1 MSSLFGNNNNQGG
14 GLFGNNKTQAG
25 GGLFGNTSN
34 NQAGGGLFGNT
45 SNNQAGS
52 GLFGNTGNNQAGSGL
67 FGNTS
72 NNQAGGGLFGNT
84 GNNQAGGGLFG
95 NTGNNQTGGG
105 LFGNTGNNQTGG
117 GLFGNTSNNNQGGG
131 LFGNSNTQGNSLFGN
146 NNQGGGLFGNNNSNN
161 KQGGLFGNNNIN
173 ANQNQNQQIP
183 NSEFYTTVTPVI
195 ALNRNNDIKDVQLYK
210 LPPQFQ
216 DAVLKLKLNLKNQ
229 EIKLDELQRYSQRLI
244 ELIDQSNKS
253 VEKLS
258 EFNSFINQKLNKY
271 ELLVN
276 QIKDN
281 FNFISESFEEEQA
294 NIQLMEQ
301 DLGYKIEIPSKFLIN
316 YSQNLY
322 KRTTMFQQRL
332 NDVITLIKLYSS
344 QSNNNDFN
352 FDCDIMESTI
362 AEFIKIVR
370 YLLEMNEKQERMVN
384 EMYQVIVRFA
394 GNHGEDPDTVINNI
408 KQYCIE
414 SNSI

>member
-1 MSSLFGNNNNQGG
+1 MSLFGNSISSGG
-14 GLFGNNKTQAG
+14 GLFGNNKSQTG
-25 GGLFGNTSN
+25 GGLFGNNNNNQAGGGGGLFGNANNNNQAGGGGLFGNNNNNQAGGGGGLFGNANNNNQAGGGGLFGNNNN
-34 NQAGGGLFGNT
+34 NQAGGGLFGN
-45 SNNQAGS
+45 NNQS
-52 GLFGNTGNNQAGSGL
+52 
-67 FGNTS
+67 
-72 NNQAGGGLFGNT
+72 GGGLFGN
-84 GNNQAGGGLFG
+84 
-95 NTGNNQTGGG
+95 
-105 LFGNTGNNQTGG
+105 
-117 GLFGNTSNNNQGGG
+117 NNNQPGG
-131 LFGNSNTQGNSLFGN
+131 SLFGN
-146 NNQGGGLFGNNNSNN
+146 NNQGGGLFGNNNN
-161 KQGGLFGNNNIN
+161 QGGGVLFGNNNNNI
-173 ANQNQNQQIP
+173 NQNQQIP

-210 LPPQFQ
+210 LPLQFQ
-216 DAVLKLKLNLKNQ
+216 EAVLKLKLNLKNQ

-258 EFNSFINQKLNKY
+258 EFNNFINQKLNKY

-322 KRTTMFQQRL
+322 NRTTLFQQRL
-332 NDVITLIKLYSS
+332 NDIITLIKLYSS
-344 QSNNNDFN
+344 QTNNDCD

-370 YLLEMNEKQERMVN
+370 YLLEGNEKQERMIN
-384 EMYQVIVRFA
+384 EMYQVMIRFA
-394 GNHGEDPDTVINNI
+394 SNYGENPETVINNI
-408 KQYCIE
+408 NQYCIE

>member
-1 MSSLFGNNNNQGG
+1 MFGNLGNKGGLFGNNNPTNSIIFGNNDNKNQTGFSFGNNQANIGLANNNNFQSQPVLFGNNNNQP
-14 GLFGNNKTQAG
+14 NNKC
-25 GGLFGNTSN
+25 SWMN
-34 NQAGGGLFGNT
+34 NH
-45 SNNQAGS
+45 SS
-52 GLFGNTGNNQAGSGL
+52 ID
-67 FGNTS
+67 
-72 NNQAGGGLFGNT
+72 
-84 GNNQAGGGLFG
+84 
-95 NTGNNQTGGG
+95 
-105 LFGNTGNNQTGG
+105 
-117 GLFGNTSNNNQGGG
+117 NNNNNGGI
-131 LFGNSNTQGNSLFGN
+131 LGN
-146 NNQGGGLFGNNNSNN
+146 NNNNNNN
-161 KQGGLFGNNNIN
+161 MNLN
-173 ANQNQNQQIP
+173 NQQIP
-183 NSEFYTTVTPVI
+183 NSEFYTTVIPVI
-195 ALNRNNDIKDVQLYK
+195 ALSQNNEIRNIQLKK
-210 LPPQFQ
+210 LPPIFQ
-216 DAVLKLKLNLKNQ
+216 EAVLKLKLNLQNQ

-244 ELIDQSNKS
+244 DLIEQSNIS
-253 VEKLS
+253 VDKLN
-258 EFNSFINQKLNKY
+258 EFNGFINQKLNKY
-271 ELLVN
+271 ELIVN

-281 FNFISESFEEEQA
+281 FNFITESFEEEQA

-362 AEFIKIVR
+362 AEFIKIIR

-394 GNHGEDPDTVINNI
+394 SNYGEDPDTVINNI

>member
-1 MSSLFGNNNNQGG
+1 MFGNLGNKGGLFGNNNPTNSIIFGNNDNKNQTQFSFGNNQANIGLANNNNFQSQPVLFGNNNNQP
-14 GLFGNNKTQAG
+14 NNKC
-25 GGLFGNTSN
+25 SWMN
-34 NQAGGGLFGNT
+34 NH
-45 SNNQAGS
+45 SS
-52 GLFGNTGNNQAGSGL
+52 ID
-67 FGNTS
+67 
-72 NNQAGGGLFGNT
+72 
-84 GNNQAGGGLFG
+84 
-95 NTGNNQTGGG
+95 
-105 LFGNTGNNQTGG
+105 
-117 GLFGNTSNNNQGGG
+117 NNNN
-131 LFGNSNTQGNSLFGN
+131 NSGILGN
-146 NNQGGGLFGNNNSNN
+146 NNNNNNN
-161 KQGGLFGNNNIN
+161 MNLN
-173 ANQNQNQQIP
+173 NQQIP

-195 ALNRNNDIKDVQLYK
+195 ALSQNNEIRNIQLKK
-210 LPPQFQ
+210 LPPIFQ
-216 DAVLKLKLNLKNQ
+216 EAVLKLKLNLQNQ

-244 ELIDQSNKS
+244 DLIEQSNIS
-253 VEKLS
+253 VDKLN
-258 EFNSFINQKLNKY
+258 EFNGFINQKLNKF
-271 ELLVN
+271 ELIAN

-281 FNFISESFEEEQA
+281 FNFITESFEEEQA

-332 NDVITLIKLYSS
+332 NDVVTLIKLYSS

-370 YLLEMNEKQERMVN
+370 YLLEMNEKQEKMIN

-394 GNHGEDPDTVINNI
+394 GNYGENPETVINNI

-414 SNSI
+414 INSI

>member
-1 MSSLFGNNNNQGG
+1 MFGNLGNKGGLFGNNNPTNSIIFGNNDNKNQTGFSFGNNQANIGLANNNNFQSQPVLFGNNNNQP
-14 GLFGNNKTQAG
+14 NNK
-25 GGLFGNTSN
+25 FSWMN
-34 NQAGGGLFGNT
+34 NH
-45 SNNQAGS
+45 SS
-52 GLFGNTGNNQAGSGL
+52 ID
-67 FGNTS
+67 
-72 NNQAGGGLFGNT
+72 
-84 GNNQAGGGLFG
+84 
-95 NTGNNQTGGG
+95 
-105 LFGNTGNNQTGG
+105 
-117 GLFGNTSNNNQGGG
+117 NNNNNGGI
-131 LFGNSNTQGNSLFGN
+131 LGN
-146 NNQGGGLFGNNNSNN
+146 NNNNNNN
-161 KQGGLFGNNNIN
+161 MNLN
-173 ANQNQNQQIP
+173 NQQIP
-183 NSEFYTTVTPVI
+183 NSEFYTTVTPII
-195 ALNRNNDIKDVQLYK
+195 ALSQNNEIRNIQLKK
-210 LPPQFQ
+210 LPPIFQ
-216 DAVLKLKLNLKNQ
+216 EAVLKLKLNLQNQ

-244 ELIDQSNKS
+244 DLIEQSNIS
-253 VEKLS
+253 VDKLN
-258 EFNSFINQKLNKY
+258 EFNGFINQKLNKY
-271 ELLVN
+271 ELIVN

-281 FNFISESFEEEQA
+281 FNFITESFEEEKA

-394 GNHGEDPDTVINNI
+394 GNYGEDPDTVINNI

>member
-1 MSSLFGNNNNQGG
+1 MFGNLGNKGGLFGNNNPTNSIIFGNNDNKNQAGFSFGNNQANIGLANNNNFQSQPVLFGNNNNQP
-14 GLFGNNKTQAG
+14 NNKC
-25 GGLFGNTSN
+25 SWMN
-34 NQAGGGLFGNT
+34 NH
-45 SNNQAGS
+45 SS
-52 GLFGNTGNNQAGSGL
+52 ID
-67 FGNTS
+67 
-72 NNQAGGGLFGNT
+72 
-84 GNNQAGGGLFG
+84 
-95 NTGNNQTGGG
+95 
-105 LFGNTGNNQTGG
+105 
-117 GLFGNTSNNNQGGG
+117 NNNN
-131 LFGNSNTQGNSLFGN
+131 NSGILGN
-146 NNQGGGLFGNNNSNN
+146 NNNNNNN
-161 KQGGLFGNNNIN
+161 MNLN
-173 ANQNQNQQIP
+173 NQQIP

-195 ALNRNNDIKDVQLYK
+195 ALSQNNEIRNIQLKK
-210 LPPQFQ
+210 LPPIFQ
-216 DAVLKLKLNLKNQ
+216 EAVLKLKLNLQNQ

-244 ELIDQSNKS
+244 DLIEQSNIS
-253 VEKLS
+253 VDKLN
-258 EFNSFINQKLNKY
+258 EFNGFINQKLNKY
-271 ELLVN
+271 ELIVN

-281 FNFISESFEEEQA
+281 FNFITESFEEEQA

-362 AEFIKIVR
+362 AEFIKIIR

-394 GNHGEDPDTVINNI
+394 GNYGEDPDTVINNI

>member
-1 MSSLFGNNNNQGG
+1 MSLFGNTTNQGG
-14 GLFGNNKTQAG
+14 GLFGNNKSTTG
-25 GGLFGNTSN
+25 
-34 NQAGGGLFGNT
+34 
-45 SNNQAGS
+45 
-52 GLFGNTGNNQAGSGL
+52 GLFGNTGNNQTSGGL
-67 FGNTS
+67 FGNTG
-72 NNQAGGGLFGNT
+72 NNQTSGGLFGNTGNNQTSGGLFGNTGNNQTGGGLFGNT
-84 GNNQAGGGLFG
+84 GNNQTGSGGLFG

-117 GLFGNTSNNNQGGG
+117 GLFGNAGNNQTGGG
-131 LFGNSNTQGNSLFGN
+131 LFGNTGN
-146 NNQGGGLFGNNNSNN
+146 NQTGGGLFGNNNQSG
-161 KQGGLFGNNNIN
+161 GGLFGNNN
-173 ANQNQNQQIP
+173 NQSGGVLFGNNNTNNNQNQQIS

-195 ALNRNNDIKDVQLYK
+195 ALNRNNDIKDIQLYK

-216 DAVLKLKLNLKNQ
+216 EAVLKLKLNLKSQ

-322 KRTTMFQQRL
+322 NRTTLFQQRL
-332 NDVITLIKLYSS
+332 NDIITLIKLYSS
-344 QSNNNDFN
+344 QTNNDCD

-362 AEFIKIVR
+362 AEFFKIVR
-370 YLLEMNEKQERMVN
+370 YLLEGNEKQERMIK
-384 EMYQVIVRFA
+384 EMYQVMIRFA
-394 GNHGEDPDTVINNI
+394 RSYGENPETVINNI
-408 KQYCIE
+408 NQYCIE

>member
-1 MSSLFGNNNNQGG
+1 MFGNLGNKGGLFGNNNPTNSIIFGNNDNKNQTGFSFGNNQANIGLANNNNFQSQPVLFGNNNNQP
-14 GLFGNNKTQAG
+14 NNKC
-25 GGLFGNTSN
+25 SWMN
-34 NQAGGGLFGNT
+34 NH
-45 SNNQAGS
+45 SS
-52 GLFGNTGNNQAGSGL
+52 ID
-67 FGNTS
+67 
-72 NNQAGGGLFGNT
+72 
-84 GNNQAGGGLFG
+84 
-95 NTGNNQTGGG
+95 
-105 LFGNTGNNQTGG
+105 
-117 GLFGNTSNNNQGGG
+117 NNNN
-131 LFGNSNTQGNSLFGN
+131 NSGILGN
-146 NNQGGGLFGNNNSNN
+146 NNNNNNN
-161 KQGGLFGNNNIN
+161 MNLN
-173 ANQNQNQQIP
+173 NQQIP

-195 ALNRNNDIKDVQLYK
+195 ALSQNNEIRNIQLKK
-210 LPPQFQ
+210 LPPIFQ
-216 DAVLKLKLNLKNQ
+216 EAVLKLKLNLQNQ

-244 ELIDQSNKS
+244 DLIEQSNIS
-253 VEKLS
+253 VDKLN
-258 EFNSFINQKLNKY
+258 EFNGFINQKLNKY
-271 ELLVN
+271 ELIVN

-281 FNFISESFEEEQA
+281 FNFITESFEEEQA

-362 AEFIKIVR
+362 AEFIKIIR
-370 YLLEMNEKQERMVN
+370 YLLEMNEKQEKMVN

-394 GNHGEDPDTVINNI
+394 GNYGEDPDTVINNI

>member
-1 MSSLFGNNNNQGG
+1 MFGNLGNKGGLFGNNNPTNSIIFGNNDNKNQTGFSFGNNQANIGLANNNNFQSQPVLFGNNNNQP
-14 GLFGNNKTQAG
+14 NNKC
-25 GGLFGNTSN
+25 SWMN
-34 NQAGGGLFGNT
+34 NH
-45 SNNQAGS
+45 SS
-52 GLFGNTGNNQAGSGL
+52 ID
-67 FGNTS
+67 
-72 NNQAGGGLFGNT
+72 
-84 GNNQAGGGLFG
+84 
-95 NTGNNQTGGG
+95 
-105 LFGNTGNNQTGG
+105 
-117 GLFGNTSNNNQGGG
+117 NNNN
-131 LFGNSNTQGNSLFGN
+131 NSGILGN
-146 NNQGGGLFGNNNSNN
+146 NNNNNNN
-161 KQGGLFGNNNIN
+161 MNLN
-173 ANQNQNQQIP
+173 NQQIP

-195 ALNRNNDIKDVQLYK
+195 ALSQNNEIRNIQLKK
-210 LPPQFQ
+210 LPPIFQ
-216 DAVLKLKLNLKNQ
+216 EAVLKLKLNLQNQ

-244 ELIDQSNKS
+244 DLIEQSNIS
-253 VEKLS
+253 VDKLN
-258 EFNSFINQKLNKY
+258 EFNGFINQKLNKY
-271 ELLVN
+271 ELIVN
-276 QIKDN
+276 QIKDY
-281 FNFISESFEEEQA
+281 FNFITESFEEEQA

-362 AEFIKIVR
+362 AEFIKIIR

-394 GNHGEDPDTVINNI
+394 GNYGEDPDTVINNI

>member
-1 MSSLFGNNNNQGG
+1 MSSLFGNTNNQ
-14 GLFGNNKTQAG
+14 G

-34 NQAGGGLFGNT
+34 NQGGGGLFGNTTNNQGGGGLFGNT
-45 SNNQAGS
+45 SNNQGGG
-52 GLFGNTGNNQAGSGL
+52 GLFGN
-67 FGNTS
+67 NTS
-72 NNQAGGGLFGNT
+72 NQAGGGLFGN
-84 GNNQAGGGLFG
+84 NNQ
-95 NTGNNQTGGG
+95 
-105 LFGNTGNNQTGG
+105 
-117 GLFGNTSNNNQGGG
+117 S
-131 LFGNSNTQGNSLFGN
+131 
-146 NNQGGGLFGNNNSNN
+146 GGGLFGNNNNQTGSGLFGNN
-161 KQGGLFGNNNIN
+161 NNNQSGGGLFGNNN
-173 ANQNQNQQIP
+173 NQSGGGLFGNNNNNNQSGGGLFGNNNNNIQSGGGIFGNNNNTNQNQQIS

-195 ALNRNNDIKDVQLYK
+195 TLSNNNDIKDVQLYK
-210 LPPQFQ
+210 LPPIFQ
-216 DAVLKLKLNLKNQ
+216 EVVLKLKLNLKNQ

-258 EFNSFINQKLNKY
+258 EFNNFINQKLNKY

-294 NIQLMEQ
+294 NIHLMEQ

-322 KRTTMFQQRL
+322 NRTTLFQQRL
-332 NDVITLIKLYSS
+332 NDIITLIKLYSS
-344 QSNNNDFN
+344 QTNNDCD

-370 YLLEMNEKQERMVN
+370 YLLEGNEKQERMIN
-384 EMYQVIVRFA
+384 EMYQVMIRFA
-394 GNHGEDPDTVINNI
+394 SNYGENPETVINNI
-408 KQYCIE
+408 NQYCIE

>member
-1 MSSLFGNNNNQGG
+1 MFGNLGNKGGLFGNNNPTNSIIFGNNDNKNQTGFSFGNNQANIGLANNNNFQSQPVLFGNNNNQP
-14 GLFGNNKTQAG
+14 NNKC
-25 GGLFGNTSN
+25 SWMN
-34 NQAGGGLFGNT
+34 NH
-45 SNNQAGS
+45 SS
-52 GLFGNTGNNQAGSGL
+52 ID
-67 FGNTS
+67 
-72 NNQAGGGLFGNT
+72 
-84 GNNQAGGGLFG
+84 
-95 NTGNNQTGGG
+95 
-105 LFGNTGNNQTGG
+105 
-117 GLFGNTSNNNQGGG
+117 NNNN
-131 LFGNSNTQGNSLFGN
+131 NSGILGN
-146 NNQGGGLFGNNNSNN
+146 NNNNNNN
-161 KQGGLFGNNNIN
+161 MNLN
-173 ANQNQNQQIP
+173 NQQIP

-195 ALNRNNDIKDVQLYK
+195 ALSQNNEIRNIQLKK
-210 LPPQFQ
+210 LPPIFQ
-216 DAVLKLKLNLKNQ
+216 EAVLKLKLNLQNQ

-244 ELIDQSNKS
+244 DLIEQSNIS
-253 VEKLS
+253 VDKLN
-258 EFNSFINQKLNKY
+258 EFNGFINQKLNKY
-271 ELLVN
+271 ELIVN

-281 FNFISESFEEEQA
+281 FNFITESFEEEQA

-362 AEFIKIVR
+362 AEFIKIIR

-394 GNHGEDPDTVINNI
+394 GNYGEDPDTVINNI

>member
-1 MSSLFGNNNNQGG
+1 MFGNLGNKGGLFGNNNPTNSIIFGNNDNKNQTGFSFGNNQANIGLANNNNFQSQPVLFGNNNNQP
-14 GLFGNNKTQAG
+14 NNNGT
-25 GGLFGNTSN
+25 FMN
-34 NQAGGGLFGNT
+34 NQSFI
-45 SNNQAGS
+45 
-52 GLFGNTGNNQAGSGL
+52 
-67 FGNTS
+67 
-72 NNQAGGGLFGNT
+72 
-84 GNNQAGGGLFG
+84 
-95 NTGNNQTGGG
+95 
-105 LFGNTGNNQTGG
+105 
-117 GLFGNTSNNNQGGG
+117 
-131 LFGNSNTQGNSLFGN
+131 GN
-146 NNQGGGLFGNNNSNN
+146 NNNNNNN
-161 KQGGLFGNNNIN
+161 GGILGNINNNN
-173 ANQNQNQQIP
+173 NNMNLNQQIP

-195 ALNRNNDIKDVQLYK
+195 ALSQNNEIRNIQLKK
-210 LPPQFQ
+210 LPPIFQ
-216 DAVLKLKLNLKNQ
+216 EAVLKLKLNLQNQ

-244 ELIDQSNKS
+244 DLIEQSNIS
-253 VEKLS
+253 VDKLN
-258 EFNSFINQKLNKY
+258 EFNGFINQKLNKY
-271 ELLVN
+271 ELIVN

-281 FNFISESFEEEQA
+281 FNFITESFEEEQA

-362 AEFIKIVR
+362 AEFIKIIR

-394 GNHGEDPDTVINNI
+394 GNYGEDPDTVINNI

>member
-1 MSSLFGNNNNQGG
+1 MSFGNTSSQGGGLFGNNNNNQKGGGGLFGNNNNNQAGGGGLFGNNNNQTGGSGLFGNNNNQTGGSRLFGNNNNNQSGGGGLFGNNNQSSGGLFGNNNNQGG
-14 GLFGNNKTQAG
+14 GLFGNN
-25 GGLFGNTSN
+25 N
-34 NQAGGGLFGNT
+34 NQAGGVFGN
-45 SNNQAGS
+45 N
-52 GLFGNTGNNQAGSGL
+52 
-67 FGNTS
+67 
-72 NNQAGGGLFGNT
+72 NNQAGGV
-84 GNNQAGGGLFG
+84 
-95 NTGNNQTGGG
+95 
-105 LFGNTGNNQTGG
+105 
-117 GLFGNTSNNNQGGG
+117 
-131 LFGNSNTQGNSLFGN
+131 FGN
-146 NNQGGGLFGNNNSNN
+146 NNNNP
-161 KQGGLFGNNNIN
+161 
-173 ANQNQNQQIP
+173 NQNQQIP

-195 ALNRNNDIKDVQLYK
+195 ALNRNNNIKDIQLYK
-210 LPPQFQ
+210 LPDQFQ
-216 DAVLKLKLNLKNQ
+216 QAVLKLKLNLKNQ

-258 EFNSFINQKLNKY
+258 EFNNFINQKLNKY

-281 FNFISESFEEEQA
+281 FNFISESFEEEQT

-322 KRTTMFQQRL
+322 NRTTLFQQRL
-332 NDVITLIKLYSS
+332 NDIITLIKLYSS
-344 QSNNNDFN
+344 QTNNDCD

-370 YLLEMNEKQERMVN
+370 YLLEGNEKQERMIN
-384 EMYQVIVRFA
+384 EMYQVMIRFA
-394 GNHGEDPDTVINNI
+394 SNYGENPETVINNI
-408 KQYCIE
+408 NQYCIE

>member
-52 GLFGNTGNNQAGSGL
+52 GLFGNTGNNQAG
-67 FGNTS
+67 
-72 NNQAGGGLFGNT
+72 GGLFGNT
-84 GNNQAGGGLFG
+84 GNNQTGGGLFG

-117 GLFGNTSNNNQGGG
+117 GLFGNTSNNQA
-131 LFGNSNTQGNSLFGN
+131 
-146 NNQGGGLFGNNNSNN
+146 GGGLFGNNNQSGGGLFGNN
-161 KQGGLFGNNNIN
+161 NNQSGGGLFGNNNQSGGGLFGNNNIN
-173 ANQNQNQQIP
+173 VNQNQNQQIP

-322 KRTTMFQQRL
+322 NRTTLFQQRL
-332 NDVITLIKLYSS
+332 NDIITLIKLYSS
-344 QSNNNDFN
+344 QTNNDCD

-370 YLLEMNEKQERMVN
+370 YLLEGNEKQERMIN
-384 EMYQVIVRFA
+384 EMYQVMIRFA
-394 GNHGEDPDTVINNI
+394 SNYGENPETVINNI
-408 KQYCIE
+408 NQYSIE
-414 SNSI
+414 SNSL

>member
-1 MSSLFGNNNNQGG
+1 MFGNLGNKGGLFGNNNPTNSIIFGNNDNKNQTGFSFGNNQANIGFANNNNFQSQPTLFGNNNNQP
-14 GLFGNNKTQAG
+14 NNK
-25 GGLFGNTSN
+25 FSWMN
-34 NQAGGGLFGNT
+34 NH
-45 SNNQAGS
+45 SS
-52 GLFGNTGNNQAGSGL
+52 I
-67 FGNTS
+67 
-72 NNQAGGGLFGNT
+72 
-84 GNNQAGGGLFG
+84 
-95 NTGNNQTGGG
+95 
-105 LFGNTGNNQTGG
+105 
-117 GLFGNTSNNNQGGG
+117 
-131 LFGNSNTQGNSLFGN
+131 GN
-146 NNQGGGLFGNNNSNN
+146 NNNNDGILGNNN
-161 KQGGLFGNNNIN
+161 NNNN
-173 ANQNQNQQIP
+173 NMNLNNQQIP

-195 ALNRNNDIKDVQLYK
+195 ALSQNNEIRNIQLKK
-210 LPPQFQ
+210 LPPIFQ
-216 DAVLKLKLNLKNQ
+216 EAVLKLKLNLQNQ

-244 ELIDQSNKS
+244 DLIEQSNIS
-253 VEKLS
+253 VDKLN
-258 EFNSFINQKLNKY
+258 EFNGFINQKLNKY
-271 ELLVN
+271 ELIVN

-281 FNFISESFEEEQA
+281 FNFITESFEEEQA

-370 YLLEMNEKQERMVN
+370 YLLEMNEKQENMVN

-394 GNHGEDPDTVINNI
+394 GNYGEDPDTVINNI

>member
-52 GLFGNTGNNQAGSGL
+52 GLFGNTGNNQAG
-67 FGNTS
+67 
-72 NNQAGGGLFGNT
+72 GGLFGNT
-84 GNNQAGGGLFG
+84 GNNQTGGGLFG

-117 GLFGNTSNNNQGGG
+117 GLFGNTSNNQA
-131 LFGNSNTQGNSLFGN
+131 
-146 NNQGGGLFGNNNSNN
+146 GGGLFGNNNLSGGGLFGNN
-161 KQGGLFGNNNIN
+161 NNQSGGGLFGNNNQSGGGLFGNNNIN
-173 ANQNQNQQIP
+173 VNQNQNQQIP

-322 KRTTMFQQRL
+322 NRTTLFQQRL
-332 NDVITLIKLYSS
+332 NDIITLIKLYSS
-344 QSNNNDFN
+344 QTNNDCD

-370 YLLEMNEKQERMVN
+370 YLLEGNEKQERMIN
-384 EMYQVIVRFA
+384 EMYQVMIRFA
-394 GNHGEDPDTVINNI
+394 SNYGENPETVINNI
-408 KQYCIE
+408 NQYSIE
-414 SNSI
+414 SNSL

>member
-1 MSSLFGNNNNQGG
+1 MFGNLGNKGGFFGNNNPANSPLFGNNDNKNQTGFSFGNNQTGIGLTNNNNFQSQQVLFGNNNNQQ
-14 GLFGNNKTQAG
+14 NNTG
-25 GGLFGNTSN
+25 TFMN
-34 NQAGGGLFGNT
+34 NQSFI
-45 SNNQAGS
+45 
-52 GLFGNTGNNQAGSGL
+52 
-67 FGNTS
+67 
-72 NNQAGGGLFGNT
+72 
-84 GNNQAGGGLFG
+84 
-95 NTGNNQTGGG
+95 
-105 LFGNTGNNQTGG
+105 
-117 GLFGNTSNNNQGGG
+117 
-131 LFGNSNTQGNSLFGN
+131 GN
-146 NNQGGGLFGNNNSNN
+146 NNNNNNNSGILGNNN
-161 KQGGLFGNNNIN
+161 NNNN
-173 ANQNQNQQIP
+173 NMNLNQQIP
-183 NSEFYTTVTPVI
+183 NSEFYTTVKPVI
-195 ALNRNNDIKDVQLYK
+195 ALSSNNEIKDIQLYK
-210 LPPQFQ
+210 LPPIFQ
-216 DAVLKLKLNLKNQ
+216 EAVLKLKLNLQNQ

-244 ELIDQSNKS
+244 DLIEQSNIS
-253 VEKLS
+253 VDKLN
-258 EFNSFINQKLNKY
+258 EFNGFINQKLNKY
-271 ELLVN
+271 ELIVN

-281 FNFISESFEEEQA
+281 FNFITESFEEEQA

-384 EMYQVIVRFA
+384 EMYQVIARFA
-394 GNHGEDPDTVINNI
+394 GNYGEDLNTVNNNI

>member
-1 MSSLFGNNNNQGG
+1 MFGNLGNKGGLFGNNNPTNSIIFGNNDNKNQTGFSFGNNQANIGFANNNNFQSQPVLFGNNNNQP
-14 GLFGNNKTQAG
+14 NNKC
-25 GGLFGNTSN
+25 SWMN
-34 NQAGGGLFGNT
+34 NH
-45 SNNQAGS
+45 SS
-52 GLFGNTGNNQAGSGL
+52 ID
-67 FGNTS
+67 
-72 NNQAGGGLFGNT
+72 
-84 GNNQAGGGLFG
+84 
-95 NTGNNQTGGG
+95 
-105 LFGNTGNNQTGG
+105 
-117 GLFGNTSNNNQGGG
+117 NNNNNGGI
-131 LFGNSNTQGNSLFGN
+131 LGN
-146 NNQGGGLFGNNNSNN
+146 NNNNNNN
-161 KQGGLFGNNNIN
+161 MNLN
-173 ANQNQNQQIP
+173 NQQIP

-195 ALNRNNDIKDVQLYK
+195 ALSQNNEIRNIQLKK
-210 LPPQFQ
+210 LPPIFQ
-216 DAVLKLKLNLKNQ
+216 EAVLKLKLNLQNQ

-244 ELIDQSNKS
+244 DLIEQSNIS
-253 VEKLS
+253 VDKLN
-258 EFNSFINQKLNKY
+258 EFNGFINQKLNKY
-271 ELLVN
+271 ELIVN

-281 FNFISESFEEEQA
+281 FNFITESFEEEQA

-394 GNHGEDPDTVINNI
+394 GNYGEDPDTVINNI

>member
-1 MSSLFGNNNNQGG
+1 MSLFGNTTNQGG
-14 GLFGNNKTQAG
+14 GLFGNNKST
-25 GGLFGNTSN
+25 T
-34 NQAGGGLFGNT
+34 
-45 SNNQAGS
+45 
-52 GLFGNTGNNQAGSGL
+52 
-67 FGNTS
+67 
-72 NNQAGGGLFGNT
+72 GGLFGNT
-84 GNNQAGGGLFG
+84 GNNQTSGGLVGNTGNNQTSGGLFG

-105 LFGNTGNNQTGG
+105 LFGNTGNNQTGSG
-117 GLFGNTSNNNQGGG
+117 GLFGNTGNNQTGGG
-131 LFGNSNTQGNSLFGN
+131 LFGNAGNNQTGGGLFGN
-146 NNQGGGLFGNNNSNN
+146 TGNNQTGGGLFGNNNQSG
-161 KQGGLFGNNNIN
+161 GGLFGNNN
-173 ANQNQNQQIP
+173 NQSGGVLFGNNNTNNNQNQQIS

-195 ALNRNNDIKDVQLYK
+195 ALNRNNDIKDIQLYK

-216 DAVLKLKLNLKNQ
+216 EAVLKLKLNLKSQ

-322 KRTTMFQQRL
+322 NRTTLFQQRL
-332 NDVITLIKLYSS
+332 NDIITLIKLYSS
-344 QSNNNDFN
+344 QTNNDCD

-362 AEFIKIVR
+362 AEFFKIVR
-370 YLLEMNEKQERMVN
+370 YLLEGNEKQERMIK
-384 EMYQVIVRFA
+384 EMYQVMIRFA
-394 GNHGEDPDTVINNI
+394 RSYGENPETVINNI
-408 KQYCIE
+408 NQYCIE

>member
-1 MSSLFGNNNNQGG
+1 MFGNLGNKGGLFGNNNPTNSIIFGNNDNKNQTGFSFGNNQANIGFANNNNFQSQPVLFGNNNNQP
-14 GLFGNNKTQAG
+14 NNKC
-25 GGLFGNTSN
+25 SWMN
-34 NQAGGGLFGNT
+34 NH
-45 SNNQAGS
+45 SS
-52 GLFGNTGNNQAGSGL
+52 ID
-67 FGNTS
+67 
-72 NNQAGGGLFGNT
+72 
-84 GNNQAGGGLFG
+84 
-95 NTGNNQTGGG
+95 
-105 LFGNTGNNQTGG
+105 
-117 GLFGNTSNNNQGGG
+117 NNNNNGGI
-131 LFGNSNTQGNSLFGN
+131 LGN
-146 NNQGGGLFGNNNSNN
+146 NNNNNNN
-161 KQGGLFGNNNIN
+161 MNLN
-173 ANQNQNQQIP
+173 NQQIP

-195 ALNRNNDIKDVQLYK
+195 ALSQNNEIRNIQLKK
-210 LPPQFQ
+210 LPPIFQ
-216 DAVLKLKLNLKNQ
+216 EAVLKLKLNLQNQ

-244 ELIDQSNKS
+244 DLIEQSNIS
-253 VEKLS
+253 VDKLN
-258 EFNSFINQKLNKY
+258 EFNGFINQKLNKY
-271 ELLVN
+271 ELIVN

-281 FNFISESFEEEQA
+281 FNFITESFEEEQA

-362 AEFIKIVR
+362 AEFIKIIR

-394 GNHGEDPDTVINNI
+394 GNYGEDPDSVINNI

>member
-1 MSSLFGNNNNQGG
+1 MFGNLGNKGGLFGNNNPTNSIIFGNNDNKNQAGFSFGNNQANIGLANNNNFQSQPVLFGNNNNQP
-14 GLFGNNKTQAG
+14 NNKC
-25 GGLFGNTSN
+25 SWMN
-34 NQAGGGLFGNT
+34 NH
-45 SNNQAGS
+45 SS
-52 GLFGNTGNNQAGSGL
+52 ID
-67 FGNTS
+67 
-72 NNQAGGGLFGNT
+72 
-84 GNNQAGGGLFG
+84 
-95 NTGNNQTGGG
+95 
-105 LFGNTGNNQTGG
+105 
-117 GLFGNTSNNNQGGG
+117 NNNN
-131 LFGNSNTQGNSLFGN
+131 NSGILGN
-146 NNQGGGLFGNNNSNN
+146 NNNNNNN
-161 KQGGLFGNNNIN
+161 MNLN
-173 ANQNQNQQIP
+173 NQQIP

-195 ALNRNNDIKDVQLYK
+195 ALSQNNEIRNIQLKK
-210 LPPQFQ
+210 LPPIFQ
-216 DAVLKLKLNLKNQ
+216 EAVLKLKLNLQNQ

-244 ELIDQSNKS
+244 DLIEQSNIS
-253 VEKLS
+253 VDKLN
-258 EFNSFINQKLNKY
+258 EFNGFINQKLNKY
-271 ELLVN
+271 ELIVN

-281 FNFISESFEEEQA
+281 FNFITESFEEEQA

-362 AEFIKIVR
+362 AEFIKIIR
-370 YLLEMNEKQERMVN
+370 YLLEMNEKQERMIN

-394 GNHGEDPDTVINNI
+394 GNYGEDPDTVINNI

>member
-1 MSSLFGNNNNQGG
+1 MFGNLGNKGGLFGNNNPTNSIIFGNNDNKNQTGFSFGNNQANIGLANNNNFQSQPVLFGNNNNQP
-14 GLFGNNKTQAG
+14 NNK
-25 GGLFGNTSN
+25 FSWMN
-34 NQAGGGLFGNT
+34 NH
-45 SNNQAGS
+45 SS
-52 GLFGNTGNNQAGSGL
+52 ID
-67 FGNTS
+67 
-72 NNQAGGGLFGNT
+72 
-84 GNNQAGGGLFG
+84 
-95 NTGNNQTGGG
+95 
-105 LFGNTGNNQTGG
+105 
-117 GLFGNTSNNNQGGG
+117 NNNN
-131 LFGNSNTQGNSLFGN
+131 NSGILGN
-146 NNQGGGLFGNNNSNN
+146 NNNNNNN
-161 KQGGLFGNNNIN
+161 MNLN
-173 ANQNQNQQIP
+173 NQQIP

-195 ALNRNNDIKDVQLYK
+195 ALSQNNEIRNIQLKK
-210 LPPQFQ
+210 LPPIFQ
-216 DAVLKLKLNLKNQ
+216 EAVLKLKLNLQNQ

-244 ELIDQSNKS
+244 DLIEQSNIS
-253 VEKLS
+253 VDKLN
-258 EFNSFINQKLNKY
+258 EFNGFINQKLNKY
-271 ELLVN
+271 ELIVN
-276 QIKDN
+276 QIKDY
-281 FNFISESFEEEQA
+281 FNFITESFEEEQA

-362 AEFIKIVR
+362 AEFIKIIR

-394 GNHGEDPDTVINNI
+394 SNYGEDPDTVINNI

>member
-1 MSSLFGNNNNQGG
+1 MFGNLGNKGGLFGNNNPTNSIIFGNNDNKNQTGFSFGNNQANIGFANNNNFQSQPILFGNNNNQP
-14 GLFGNNKTQAG
+14 NNK
-25 GGLFGNTSN
+25 FSWMN
-34 NQAGGGLFGNT
+34 NH
-45 SNNQAGS
+45 SS
-52 GLFGNTGNNQAGSGL
+52 I
-67 FGNTS
+67 
-72 NNQAGGGLFGNT
+72 
-84 GNNQAGGGLFG
+84 
-95 NTGNNQTGGG
+95 
-105 LFGNTGNNQTGG
+105 
-117 GLFGNTSNNNQGGG
+117 
-131 LFGNSNTQGNSLFGN
+131 GN
-146 NNQGGGLFGNNNSNN
+146 NNNNDGILGNNN
-161 KQGGLFGNNNIN
+161 NNNN
-173 ANQNQNQQIP
+173 NMNLNNQQIP

-195 ALNRNNDIKDVQLYK
+195 ALSQNNEIRNIQLKK
-210 LPPQFQ
+210 LPPIFQ
-216 DAVLKLKLNLKNQ
+216 EAVLKLKLNLQNQ

-244 ELIDQSNKS
+244 DLIEQSNIS
-253 VEKLS
+253 VDKLN
-258 EFNSFINQKLNKY
+258 EFNGFINQKLNKY
-271 ELLVN
+271 ELIVN

-281 FNFISESFEEEQA
+281 FNFITESFEEEQA

-362 AEFIKIVR
+362 AEFIKIIR
-370 YLLEMNEKQERMVN
+370 YLLEMNEKQEKMVN

-394 GNHGEDPDTVINNI
+394 GNYGEDPDTVINNI

>member
-1 MSSLFGNNNNQGG
+1 MSLFGNTTNQGG
-14 GLFGNNKTQAG
+14 GLFGNNKSTTG
-25 GGLFGNTSN
+25 
-34 NQAGGGLFGNT
+34 
-45 SNNQAGS
+45 
-52 GLFGNTGNNQAGSGL
+52 GLFGNTGNNQTSGGL
-67 FGNTS
+67 FGNTG
-72 NNQAGGGLFGNT
+72 NNQTSGGLFGNTGNNQTSGGLFGNTGNNQTGGGLFGNT
-84 GNNQAGGGLFG
+84 GNNQTGSGGLFG

-117 GLFGNTSNNNQGGG
+117 GLFGNAGNNQTGGG
-131 LFGNSNTQGNSLFGN
+131 LFGNTGN
-146 NNQGGGLFGNNNSNN
+146 NQTGGGLFGNNNQSG
-161 KQGGLFGNNNIN
+161 GGLFGNNN
-173 ANQNQNQQIP
+173 NQSGGVLFGNNNTNNNQNQQIS

-195 ALNRNNDIKDVQLYK
+195 ALNRNNDIKDIQLYK

-216 DAVLKLKLNLKNQ
+216 EAVLKLKLNLKSQ

-322 KRTTMFQQRL
+322 NRTTLFQQRL
-332 NDVITLIKLYSS
+332 NDIITLIKLYSS
-344 QSNNNDFN
+344 QTNNDCD

-362 AEFIKIVR
+362 AEFFKIVR
-370 YLLEMNEKQERMVN
+370 YLLEGNEKQERMIK
-384 EMYQVIVRFA
+384 EMYQVMIRFA
-394 GNHGEDPDTVINNI
+394 RNYGENPETVINNI
-408 KQYCIE
+408 NQYCIE

>member
-1 MSSLFGNNNNQGG
+1 MFGNLGNKGGLFGNNNPTNSIIFGNNDNKNQTGFSFGNNQANIGLANNNNFQSQPVLFGNNNNQP
-14 GLFGNNKTQAG
+14 NNKC
-25 GGLFGNTSN
+25 SWMN
-34 NQAGGGLFGNT
+34 NH
-45 SNNQAGS
+45 SS
-52 GLFGNTGNNQAGSGL
+52 ID
-67 FGNTS
+67 
-72 NNQAGGGLFGNT
+72 
-84 GNNQAGGGLFG
+84 
-95 NTGNNQTGGG
+95 
-105 LFGNTGNNQTGG
+105 
-117 GLFGNTSNNNQGGG
+117 NNNNNN
-131 LFGNSNTQGNSLFGN
+131 NSGILGN
-146 NNQGGGLFGNNNSNN
+146 NNNNNNMN
-161 KQGGLFGNNNIN
+161 LN
-173 ANQNQNQQIP
+173 NQQIP

-195 ALNRNNDIKDVQLYK
+195 ALSQNNEIRNIQLKK
-210 LPPQFQ
+210 LPPIFQ
-216 DAVLKLKLNLKNQ
+216 EAVLKLKLNLQNQ

-244 ELIDQSNKS
+244 DLIEQSNIS
-253 VEKLS
+253 VDKLN
-258 EFNSFINQKLNKY
+258 EFNGFINQKLNKY
-271 ELLVN
+271 ELIVN

-281 FNFISESFEEEQA
+281 FNFITESFEEEQA

-362 AEFIKIVR
+362 AEFIKIIR

-394 GNHGEDPDTVINNI
+394 GNYGEDPDTVINNI

>member
-1 MSSLFGNNNNQGG
+1 MFGNLGNKGGLFGNNNPTNSIIFGNNDNKNQTGFSFGNNQANIGLANNNNFQSQPVLFGNNNNQP
-14 GLFGNNKTQAG
+14 NNKC
-25 GGLFGNTSN
+25 SWMN
-34 NQAGGGLFGNT
+34 NH
-45 SNNQAGS
+45 SS
-52 GLFGNTGNNQAGSGL
+52 ID
-67 FGNTS
+67 
-72 NNQAGGGLFGNT
+72 
-84 GNNQAGGGLFG
+84 
-95 NTGNNQTGGG
+95 
-105 LFGNTGNNQTGG
+105 
-117 GLFGNTSNNNQGGG
+117 NNNN
-131 LFGNSNTQGNSLFGN
+131 NSGILGN
-146 NNQGGGLFGNNNSNN
+146 NNNNNNN
-161 KQGGLFGNNNIN
+161 MNLN
-173 ANQNQNQQIP
+173 NQQIP
-183 NSEFYTTVTPVI
+183 NSEFYTTVIPVI
-195 ALNRNNDIKDVQLYK
+195 ALSQNNEIRNIQLKK
-210 LPPQFQ
+210 LPPIFQ
-216 DAVLKLKLNLKNQ
+216 EAVLKLKLNLQNQ

-244 ELIDQSNKS
+244 DLIEQSNIS
-253 VEKLS
+253 VDKLN
-258 EFNSFINQKLNKY
+258 EFNGFINQKLNKY
-271 ELLVN
+271 ELIVN

-281 FNFISESFEEEQA
+281 FNFITESFEEEQA

-362 AEFIKIVR
+362 AEFIKIIR

-394 GNHGEDPDTVINNI
+394 GNYGEDPDTVINNI

>member
-1 MSSLFGNNNNQGG
+1 MFGNLGNKGGLFGNNNPTNSIIFGNNDNKNQTGFSFGNNQANIGLANNNNFQSQPVLFGNNNNQP
-14 GLFGNNKTQAG
+14 NNK
-25 GGLFGNTSN
+25 FSWMN
-34 NQAGGGLFGNT
+34 NH
-45 SNNQAGS
+45 SS
-52 GLFGNTGNNQAGSGL
+52 ID
-67 FGNTS
+67 
-72 NNQAGGGLFGNT
+72 
-84 GNNQAGGGLFG
+84 
-95 NTGNNQTGGG
+95 
-105 LFGNTGNNQTGG
+105 
-117 GLFGNTSNNNQGGG
+117 NNNN
-131 LFGNSNTQGNSLFGN
+131 NSGILGN
-146 NNQGGGLFGNNNSNN
+146 NNNNNNN
-161 KQGGLFGNNNIN
+161 MNLN
-173 ANQNQNQQIP
+173 NQQIP

-195 ALNRNNDIKDVQLYK
+195 ALSQNNEIRNIQLKK
-210 LPPQFQ
+210 LPPIFQ
-216 DAVLKLKLNLKNQ
+216 EAVLKLKLNLQNQ

-244 ELIDQSNKS
+244 DLIEQSNIS
-253 VEKLS
+253 VDKLN
-258 EFNSFINQKLNKY
+258 EFNGFINQKLNKY
-271 ELLVN
+271 ELIVN

-281 FNFISESFEEEQA
+281 FNFITESFEEEQA

-362 AEFIKIVR
+362 AEFIKIIR

-394 GNHGEDPDTVINNI
+394 SNYGEDPDTVINNI

>member
-1 MSSLFGNNNNQGG
+1 MFGNLGNKGGLFGNNNPTNSIIFGNNDNKNQTGFSFGNNQANIGLANNNNFQSQPVLFGNNNNQP
-14 GLFGNNKTQAG
+14 NNKC
-25 GGLFGNTSN
+25 SWMN
-34 NQAGGGLFGNT
+34 NH
-45 SNNQAGS
+45 SS
-52 GLFGNTGNNQAGSGL
+52 ID
-67 FGNTS
+67 
-72 NNQAGGGLFGNT
+72 
-84 GNNQAGGGLFG
+84 
-95 NTGNNQTGGG
+95 
-105 LFGNTGNNQTGG
+105 
-117 GLFGNTSNNNQGGG
+117 NNNN
-131 LFGNSNTQGNSLFGN
+131 NSGILGN
-146 NNQGGGLFGNNNSNN
+146 NNNNNNN
-161 KQGGLFGNNNIN
+161 MNLN
-173 ANQNQNQQIP
+173 NQQIP

-195 ALNRNNDIKDVQLYK
+195 ALSQNNEIRNIQLKK
-210 LPPQFQ
+210 LPPIFQ
-216 DAVLKLKLNLKNQ
+216 EAVLKLKLNLQNQ

-244 ELIDQSNKS
+244 DLIEQSNIS
-253 VEKLS
+253 VDKLN
-258 EFNSFINQKLNKY
+258 EFNGFINQKLNKY
-271 ELLVN
+271 ELIVN

-281 FNFISESFEEEQA
+281 FNFITESFEEEQA

-352 FDCDIMESTI
+352 FDCGIMESTI

-370 YLLEMNEKQERMVN
+370 YLLEMNEKQEKMVN

-394 GNHGEDPDTVINNI
+394 GNYGEDPDTVINNI

>member
-1 MSSLFGNNNNQGG
+1 MFGNLGNKGGLFGNNNPTNSIIFGNNDNKNQTGFSFGNNQANIGLANNNNFQSQPVLFGNNNNQP
-14 GLFGNNKTQAG
+14 NNK
-25 GGLFGNTSN
+25 FSWMN
-34 NQAGGGLFGNT
+34 NH
-45 SNNQAGS
+45 SS
-52 GLFGNTGNNQAGSGL
+52 I
-67 FGNTS
+67 
-72 NNQAGGGLFGNT
+72 
-84 GNNQAGGGLFG
+84 
-95 NTGNNQTGGG
+95 
-105 LFGNTGNNQTGG
+105 
-117 GLFGNTSNNNQGGG
+117 
-131 LFGNSNTQGNSLFGN
+131 GN
-146 NNQGGGLFGNNNSNN
+146 NNNNDGILGNNN
-161 KQGGLFGNNNIN
+161 NNNN
-173 ANQNQNQQIP
+173 NMNLNNQQIP

-195 ALNRNNDIKDVQLYK
+195 ALSQNNEIRNIQLKK
-210 LPPQFQ
+210 LPPIFQ
-216 DAVLKLKLNLKNQ
+216 EAVLKLKLNLQNQ

-244 ELIDQSNKS
+244 DLIEQSNIS
-253 VEKLS
+253 VDKLN
-258 EFNSFINQKLNKY
+258 EFNGFINQKLNKY
-271 ELLVN
+271 ELIVN

-281 FNFISESFEEEQA
+281 FNFITESFEEEQA

-394 GNHGEDPDTVINNI
+394 SNYGEDPDTVINNI

>member
-1 MSSLFGNNNNQGG
+1 MFGNLGNKGGLFGNNNPTNSIIFGNNDNKNQTGFSFGNNQANIGLANNNNFQSQPVLFGNNNNQP
-14 GLFGNNKTQAG
+14 NNKC
-25 GGLFGNTSN
+25 SWMN
-34 NQAGGGLFGNT
+34 NH
-45 SNNQAGS
+45 SS
-52 GLFGNTGNNQAGSGL
+52 ID
-67 FGNTS
+67 
-72 NNQAGGGLFGNT
+72 
-84 GNNQAGGGLFG
+84 
-95 NTGNNQTGGG
+95 
-105 LFGNTGNNQTGG
+105 
-117 GLFGNTSNNNQGGG
+117 NNNNNGGI
-131 LFGNSNTQGNSLFGN
+131 LGN
-146 NNQGGGLFGNNNSNN
+146 NNNNNNN
-161 KQGGLFGNNNIN
+161 MNLN
-173 ANQNQNQQIP
+173 NQQIP

-195 ALNRNNDIKDVQLYK
+195 ALSQNNEIRNIQLKK
-210 LPPQFQ
+210 LPPIFQ
-216 DAVLKLKLNLKNQ
+216 EAVLKLKLNLQNQ

-244 ELIDQSNKS
+244 DLIEQSNIS
-253 VEKLS
+253 VDKLN
-258 EFNSFINQKLNKY
+258 EFNGFINQKLNKY
-271 ELLVN
+271 ELIVN

-281 FNFISESFEEEQA
+281 FNFITESFEEEQA

-394 GNHGEDPDTVINNI
+394 GNYGEDPDTVINNI

>member
-45 SNNQAGS
+45 INNQAGS
-52 GLFGNTGNNQAGSGL
+52 
-67 FGNTS
+67 
-72 NNQAGGGLFGNT
+72 GLFGNT

-117 GLFGNTSNNNQGGG
+117 GLFGNTGNNQTGGG
-131 LFGNSNTQGNSLFGN
+131 LFGNTS
-146 NNQGGGLFGNNNSNN
+146 NNQAGGGLFGNNNLSGGGLFGNN
-161 KQGGLFGNNNIN
+161 NNQSGGGLFGNNNQSGGGLFGNNNIN
-173 ANQNQNQQIP
+173 VNQNQNQQIP

-322 KRTTMFQQRL
+322 NRTTLFQQRL
-332 NDVITLIKLYSS
+332 NDIITLIKLYSS
-344 QSNNNDFN
+344 QTNNDCD

-370 YLLEMNEKQERMVN
+370 YLLEGNEKQERMIN
-384 EMYQVIVRFA
+384 EMYQVMIRFA
-394 GNHGEDPDTVINNI
+394 SNYGENPETVINNI
-408 KQYCIE
+408 NQYSIE
-414 SNSI
+414 SNSL

>member
-1 MSSLFGNNNNQGG
+1 MNNQSFIGNNNNNIGG
-14 GLFGNNKTQAG
+14 IL
-25 GGLFGNTSN
+25 
-34 NQAGGGLFGNT
+34 
-45 SNNQAGS
+45 
-52 GLFGNTGNNQAGSGL
+52 
-67 FGNTS
+67 
-72 NNQAGGGLFGNT
+72 
-84 GNNQAGGGLFG
+84 
-95 NTGNNQTGGG
+95 
-105 LFGNTGNNQTGG
+105 
-117 GLFGNTSNNNQGGG
+117 
-131 LFGNSNTQGNSLFGN
+131 GN
-146 NNQGGGLFGNNNSNN
+146 NNNNN
-161 KQGGLFGNNNIN
+161 NNNMN
-173 ANQNQNQQIP
+173 LNQQIP
-183 NSEFYTTVTPVI
+183 SSEFYTSVTPVI
-195 ALNRNNDIKDVQLYK
+195 ALNRNNEIRNIQLYK
-210 LPPQFQ
+210 LPPIFQ
-216 DAVLKLKLNLKNQ
+216 EAVLKLKLNLKNQ

-244 ELIDQSNKS
+244 DLIEQSNIS
-253 VEKLS
+253 VDKLN
-258 EFNSFINQKLNKY
+258 EFNGFINQKLNKY
-271 ELLVN
+271 ELIVN

-281 FNFISESFEEEQA
+281 FNFITESFEEEQA

-332 NDVITLIKLYSS
+332 NDVVTLIKLYSS

-370 YLLEMNEKQERMVN
+370 YLLEMNEKQEKMVN

-394 GNHGEDPDTVINNI
+394 GNYGENPETVINNI